1 MAGQVNILGAGIAAC
16 CSAHLLVQQD
26 FSVCLQRASH
36 VRPTRLLLSE
46 QTQSLFREIFAAPH
60 LFAGAPRIRKR
71 IVAWGE
77 NAQALELPHS
87 GIVFSEQE
95 LLSDLWQRVGVPTPV
110 PSPAGAAEATW
121 TINSAHKSGSPK
133 ESKGFGARQA
143 STNKV
148 QLAEQVPQDCCW
160 VESLPDGWLFLLPY
174 GEGQAMLISTGYSP
188 NGLIE
193 QSRLIARHIATL
205 EDAAAPADRFP
216 AYSQILPELCGPLWL
231 ACGSAAMSFDPLCG
245 EGAGHALRE
254 ALLAAAVICGAA
266 KGYSVETLFAHYNTR
281 LMQGFLRHL
290 QVCLPF
296 YQHGGHSE
304 FWETE
309 AAALKSGI
317 TWMQSRLQ
325 NQPPVGYRLVGYELE
340 PIAG

>member
-1 MAGQVNILGAGIAAC
+1 
-16 CSAHLLVQQD
+16 
-26 FSVCLQRASH
+26 
-36 VRPTRLLLSE
+36 
-46 QTQSLFREIFAAPH
+46 
-60 LFAGAPRIRKR
+60 
-71 IVAWGE
+71 
-77 NAQALELPHS
+77 
-87 GIVFSEQE
+87 
-95 LLSDLWQRVGVPTPV
+95 
-110 PSPAGAAEATW
+110 
-121 TINSAHKSGSPK
+121 
-133 ESKGFGARQA
+133 
-143 STNKV
+143 
-148 QLAEQVPQDCCW
+148 
-160 VESLPDGWLFLLPY
+160 
-174 GEGQAMLISTGYSP
+174 MLISTGYSP

-254 ALLAAAVICGAA
+254 ALLAAAVIRGAA
-266 KGYSVETLFAHYNTR
+266 KGYSVETLVAHYNTR

-296 YQHGGHSE
+296 YQDGGHSE

-309 AAALKSGI
+309 AEALKSGI
-317 TWMQSRLQ
+317 AWMQSRFQ
-325 NQPPVGYRLVGYELE
+325 NQPPAGYRLVGYELE